1 MAKIIVIMKHY
12 CPVMFMVI
20 NRHAAYLHIY
30 LHVNVLQPVDINT
43 MAMNSL
49 NKFYLLFIISAKDWN
64 GLVGK
69 LLIQF
74 SFTTTFYKPGFSHP
88 LPYQLTFSIKNTHQ
102 ECDTQIHVGLVVHR

>member
-1 MAKIIVIMKHY
+1 MFDLMAKIIVIMKHY

-20 NRHAAYLHIY
+20 NRHAAYLAYTY
-30 LHVNVLQPVDINT
+30 LRVHVLQPVDINT

-49 NKFYLLFIISAKDWN
+49 NKFYLSFIISAKDWN

-88 LPYQLTFSIKNTHQ
+88 LPY
-102 ECDTQIHVGLVVHR
+102 